1 MSHLSLCGLV
11 RPTDRPRVGL
21 LPATHTSRALKRRPT
36 APTLEGVT
44 DSQVSSRRTRQT
56 VRVARAA
63 PPTTRRGTAPARSRA
78 MADAHRAAA
87 AAVGLGCGGG
97 AQGAALPLAAERANS
112 HDGLSAAS
120 RLLALE
126 ARMAGHD
133 RCARTGLGSMASGR
147 GRGPRRHG
155 SARRGAAGR
164 ATRAKADANEPQK
177 VGRFHGR
184 VCALLQRAWWFAQY
198 KGALHATKC
207 AAEPPCVERGECS
220 VPHVALRHRFG
231 CFWRAAAARRA
242 HHA

>member
-36 APTLEGVT
+36 ARTLEGVT

-155 SARRGAAGR
+155 SARRGAAGSHTR
-164 ATRAKADANEPQK
+164 QSRCERTTKSRALPRARVRAVATR
-177 VGRFHGR
+177 VV
-184 VCALLQRAWWFAQY
+184 VCAI
-198 KGALHATKC
+198 
-207 AAEPPCVERGECS
+207 
-220 VPHVALRHRFG
+220 
-231 CFWRAAAARRA
+231 
-242 HHA
+242 